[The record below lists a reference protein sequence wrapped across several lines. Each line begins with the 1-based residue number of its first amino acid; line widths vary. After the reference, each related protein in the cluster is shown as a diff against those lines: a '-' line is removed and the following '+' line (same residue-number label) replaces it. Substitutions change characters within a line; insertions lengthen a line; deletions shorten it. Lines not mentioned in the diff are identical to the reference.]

1 MERKSKKKWTEE
13 ELRETYKRLI
23 HQMVDA
29 EDDVE
34 RLKEIYTFALYDLS
48 LIHILIVYS
57 LADHASVASFFP
69 HFSDRSG
76 CFQCRQGLI

>member
-34 RLKEIYTFALYDLS
+34 RLKEITRLHCMTKGHPDK
-48 LIHILIVYS
+48 
-57 LADHASVASFFP
+57 
-69 HFSDRSG
+69 SDSIKRT
-76 CFQCRQGLI
+76 

>member
-1 MERKSKKKWTEE
+1 MTGFQPPTTNIIAWSPGKGQEEHGKKEQEEVTEE

-34 RLKEIYTFALYDLS
+34 RLKEIYTFALYD
-48 LIHILIVYS
+48 
-57 LADHASVASFFP
+57 
-69 HFSDRSG
+69 
-76 CFQCRQGLI
+76 

>member
-23 HQMVDA
+23 PQMVDA

-34 RLKEIYTFALYDLS
+34 RLKEIYTFALYD
-48 LIHILIVYS
+48 
-57 LADHASVASFFP
+57 
-69 HFSDRSG
+69 
-76 CFQCRQGLI
+76 